1 MYTNK
6 PENINKRRER
16 YKNTIIDKKKVDD
29 LDGEL
34 WKPIKVNYGK
44 SVSWLEWLSSSGGGN
59 MSSKQ
64 IRATADLEKHEIK
77 SRIASLYRKFTD
89 QLMTSISELGAP

>member
-1 MYTNK
+1 
-6 PENINKRRER
+6 
-16 YKNTIIDKKKVDD
+16 
-29 LDGEL
+29 
-34 WKPIKVNYGK
+34 
-44 SVSWLEWLSSSGGGN
+44 

-64 IRATADLEKHEIK
+64 IRAIADLEKHEIK